1 MQLTE
6 WIFEGQTVSIAARSW
21 TGSTPRYMVL
31 LAHGYGEHLG
41 RYEHVAARLV
51 DDGAVVVGVDHLGH
65 GRSGGERVLVDDFET
80 VVADLHTVDL
90 EGRDRWP
97 GLPVI
102 LIGHSMGGLIAA
114 RYAQRH
120 GDTLVALVLSGPVIG
135 RLDFVEQLLALD
147 EIPDVP
153 LDTTVLSRDP
163 SVGEAYDADPL
174 IWHGPFK
181 RVTLKAINKSL
192 ATIAAGE
199 SLGQLPLLWIHGA
212 DDQLVPIEGS
222 RRGVATL
229 RGETF
234 ESHEYPGARHEIFNE
249 TNSSEV
255 LGDVVS
261 FINGVLKDRLSTA
274 DQPHQSAD

>member
-1 MQLTE
+1 MQSTE
-6 WIFEGQTVSIAARSW
+6 WIFEGQTASIAARSW

-41 RYEHVAARLV
+41 RYEHVATRLV
-51 DDGAVVVGVDHLGH
+51 ADGAMVVGVDHLGH
-65 GRSGGERVLVDDFET
+65 GRSGGERVLVQDFET
-80 VVADLHTVDL
+80 VVADLHTADL
-90 EGRDRWP
+90 EARDRWP

-102 LIGHSMGGLIAA
+102 LIGHSMGGLIAS
-114 RYAQRH
+114 RYAQRY

-153 LDTTVLSRDP
+153 LDVAVLSRDP

-181 RVTLKAINKSL
+181 RATLEAIRRTL
-192 ATIAAGE
+192 AAIEAGG
-199 SLGQLPLLWIHGA
+199 SIGQLPLLWIHGA

-222 RRGVATL
+222 RSGVGTL

-234 ESHEYPGARHEIFNE
+234 ESHEYQGARHEIFNE
-249 TNSSEV
+249 TNSAEV

-261 FINGVLKDRLSTA
+261 FINGVLEDFSSMG
-274 DQPHQSAD
+274 DQPRRYAE